1 MVLVDDT
8 FFKQRTKYYL
18 HFDKKLTPAKLAE
31 YITNP
36 DNISTHAFL
45 PFIAYTHTD
54 TKLHKPNGII
64 EYKEKKRPI
73 SYPSHLDGQ
82 IYGYYAYLL
91 SQPYEQLLN
100 QYQLQTNVTAFR
112 KISATIDGKTI
123 AKCNIHF
130 AKDVFDVI
138 RDKQNCVVLCYDIS
152 GFFDNLNHQLL
163 KQAWCDLLD
172 VERLPTD
179 HFKVYNSLTQFAYV
193 DKVKLYQTLGLSL
206 NSRTLHKRYQSLCTP
221 QDFRQKIRNGN
232 LITKNLKPKGIP
244 QGSPI
249 SGILSNIYMLSFDK
263 AMKQLVGESGQ
274 YFRYCDD
281 MIFIINKNQ
290 ETKITKK
297 IEQAI
302 EQLKL
307 TINDKKTQRVEFV
320 DGKVSFDPNDISF
333 NRPAKLSYLGL
344 NFDGQNVFLRDS
356 GIARYHK
363 KMRLAVRMHKR
374 RFQKL
379 QSKQQIQGDKMYRKA
394 LYERFTYIGKSNYLS
409 YVFRVAG
416 VHDSKV
422 IKQQVRGHWR
432 KMHNHLS

>member
-18 HFDKKLTPAKLAE
+18 HLDKKLTPAKLAE

-64 EYKEKKRPI
+64 EYKEKKRSI

-82 IYGYYAYLL
+82 IYVYYAYLL

-232 LITKNLKPKGIP
+232 LIKRNLKPKGIP

-249 SGILSNIYMLSFDK
+249 SGILSNIYMLSCDK

-274 YFRYCDD
+274 YRC
-281 MIFIINKNQ
+281 
-290 ETKITKK
+290 
-297 IEQAI
+297 
-302 EQLKL
+302 
-307 TINDKKTQRVEFV
+307 
-320 DGKVSFDPNDISF
+320 
-333 NRPAKLSYLGL
+333 LS
-344 NFDGQNVFLRDS
+344 R
-356 GIARYHK
+356 
-363 KMRLAVRMHKR
+363 
-374 RFQKL
+374 
-379 QSKQQIQGDKMYRKA
+379 
-394 LYERFTYIGKSNYLS
+394 
-409 YVFRVAG
+409 
-416 VHDSKV
+416 
-422 IKQQVRGHWR
+422 
-432 KMHNHLS
+432 